1 MAVTAVPVQS
11 PSSDL
16 MLAQPASPAVD
27 AAAAPQILVPPALS
41 TTLDSRPLD
50 LSLLAASLAKVAQI
64 EAWLG
69 TELIE
74 REEATRVALSAL
86 LSGQHAAFI
95 GPPGTAKSLLILLL
109 AQAFDLSKFVT
120 LCSPHSKLEDLM
132 GPLRLSQLPHD
143 IYERL
148 TNAYMPASQLVFLDE
163 VFNLSGALA
172 QTTHRLMNEREF
184 DNGNR
189 TEHAPLIS
197 VFGASNQIPQTPDSA
212 AFLDRFS
219 FRMWLGYVSRT
230 NFPRLMALYA
240 NRPSGQ
246 MLRVLSHNMPAF
258 ASQHGLLILAP
269 PPVTLGQDELFSL
282 MWAAAHIPIP
292 QSVLATLDKLYD
304 DLAGKGIY
312 VSDRRWR
319 QSQDALRVNALLDG
333 RGIVTNDDIQVYS
346 SMFWTTR
353 EQRITISQIVERLG
367 NPLAIAA
374 IDKRDQA
381 KTAYDA
387 AIAAQSDQDLDA
399 GRKMSATVEAL
410 GKLKETT
417 SALEALLA
425 QAQQQG
431 MNPTKIQR
439 ALDSVRGW
447 RKELSEYVL

>member
-1 MAVTAVPVQS
+1 
-11 PSSDL
+11 
-16 MLAQPASPAVD
+16 
-27 AAAAPQILVPPALS
+27 
-41 TTLDSRPLD
+41 
-50 LSLLAASLAKVAQI
+50 
-64 EAWLG
+64 
-69 TELIE
+69 
-74 REEATRVALSAL
+74 
-86 LSGQHAAFI
+86 
-95 GPPGTAKSLLILLL
+95 
-109 AQAFDLSKFVT
+109 
-120 LCSPHSKLEDLM
+120 
-132 GPLRLSQLPHD
+132 
-143 IYERL
+143 
-148 TNAYMPASQLVFLDE
+148 
-163 VFNLSGALA
+163 
-172 QTTHRLMNEREF
+172 
-184 DNGNR
+184 
-189 TEHAPLIS
+189 
-197 VFGASNQIPQTPDSA
+197 
-212 AFLDRFS
+212 
-219 FRMWLGYVSRT
+219 
-230 NFPRLMALYA
+230 
-240 NRPSGQ
+240 
-246 MLRVLSHNMPAF
+246 
-258 ASQHGLLILAP
+258 
-269 PPVTLGQDELFSL
+269 VTLGQDELFSL